1 MAPYHLI
8 YVLADGQVRLAFT
21 QAKTILSLFR
31 ELALGKT
38 EPCNELCQ
46 LFDQETAQGQSMA
59 IYGRL
64 LTASVDSIVATF
76 RRRVA
81 AGLQSSRDFVIPD
94 RSNQATDHSDFELV
108 TWSVIT
114 GEK

>member
-1 MAPYHLI
+1 MGI
-8 YVLADGQVRLAFT
+8 YSRQ
-21 QAKTILSLFR
+21 
-31 ELALGKT
+31 
-38 EPCNELCQ
+38 
-46 LFDQETAQGQSMA
+46 
-59 IYGRL
+59 

-81 AGLQSSRDFVIPD
+81 AGLQSGRDFVIPD

-108 TWSVIT
+108 TWLVIT